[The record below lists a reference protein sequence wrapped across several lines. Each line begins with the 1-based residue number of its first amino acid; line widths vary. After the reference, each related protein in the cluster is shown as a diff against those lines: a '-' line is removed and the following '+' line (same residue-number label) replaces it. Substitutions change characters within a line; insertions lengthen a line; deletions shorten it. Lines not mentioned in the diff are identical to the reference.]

1 MKAGFLNICILTILI
16 CFCGDL
22 SGQKVLLPK
31 QVDVDWKGIVYKKEK
46 SFDFRW
52 HENGFAIGYNSGKL
66 RTYYKTNYYNIE
78 IGYTKDFREKRQN
91 KNFAVSVFNNSRSYV
106 YGKVNSLINLRAGF
120 GTKKYLSEKAR
131 RKGLAIGY
139 NLEAGPSIAV
149 LKPYFLDLIY
159 VTEDG
164 GPFEVRSESY
174 SEDNAEVF
182 LNENSIFGSS
192 GFFRGFTD
200 LSIVPGLQGKA
211 GLHFAV
217 GAFDKYV
224 KAMEVGLAGDLFIK
238 KIPILLETDAISNK
252 PYFVKF
258 YLKMELGYRTN

>member
-1 MKAGFLNICILTILI
+1 MDMSFLKIYILGVLLSMSSNIA
-16 CFCGDL
+16 
-22 SGQKVLLPK
+22 GQKVLLPK

-91 KNFAVSVFNNSRSYV
+91 KNFAVSVFNNSRSFV

-120 GTKKYLSEKAR
+120 GRKKYLSEKAR

-139 NLEAGPSIAV
+139 NVEAGPSIAI

-159 VTEDG
+159 ITEDG
-164 GPFEVRSESY
+164 GPFEIRSEQY
-174 SEDNAEVF
+174 SEENAEVF
-182 LNENSIFGSS
+182 LDDNSIFGSS
-192 GFFRGFTD
+192 GFFTGFSD

-224 KAMEVGLAGDLFIK
+224 KAMEIGLGADLFIK

-252 PYFVKF
+252 PYFIKF